1 MALLLAEY
9 CADNGQPWVLPVVK
23 KVQQQIVHDPT
34 LSHEYLSVRGLPE
47 FNRATTALILGA
59 DSIAIVE
66 KRADSI
72 QVPGGCGSLCMGA
85 RFLKKWYT
93 ITHPKAVAIYISS
106 PSWETH
112 MTVFQEAGFM
122 DIFKYRY
129 WDNENLCVAIH
140 KWLEDLQNAPEYSIV
155 VLHIAAHWPTA
166 MDPTPAEWKQIAEV
180 MKRKKQFPFFYVTAQ
195 GLASGDLNKDAW
207 PVRHFVTERFE
218 LFCAQSFGKNFGLYN
233 DRVGSLTVVSRDNYT
248 LIRIRSQMELAARQ
262 TWSNP
267 PRYGARIVATILNN
281 PAFFAE
287 WRENL
292 KRMAE
297 RLMLLK
303 EKLKEELRTLGT
315 LRSWEHITRQIGL
328 FIYPGFTDFQID
340 YLMKKKHIYLSS
352 IAQINIS
359 LINSQNLTYI
369 AQCINEAVLSNPEDM
384 KL

>member
-1 MALLLAEY
+1 MAF
-9 CADNGQPWVLPVVK
+9 
-23 KVQQQIVHDPT
+23 
-34 LSHEYLSVRGLPE
+34 R
-47 FNRATTALILGA
+47 
-59 DSIAIVE
+59 
-66 KRADSI
+66 
-72 QVPGGCGSLCMGA
+72 
-85 RFLKKWYT
+85 
-93 ITHPKAVAIYISS
+93 
-106 PSWETH
+106 
-112 MTVFQEAGFM
+112 EAGFM
-122 DIFKYRY
+122 DIFEYRY

-180 MKRKKQFPFFYVTAQ
+180 MKRKNHFPFFYVTAQ

-218 LFCAQSFGKNFGLYN
+218 LFCAQSFCKNFGLYN
-233 DRVGSLTVVSRDNYT
+233 DRVGSLTIVSRDNYT
-248 LIRIRSQMELAARQ
+248 LVRIRSQMELAVRE

-292 KRMAE
+292 RAMAE

-303 EKLKEELRTLGT
+303 EKLKEELRTLGA

-328 FIYPGFTDFQID
+328 FIYPGFTDSQID

-359 LINSQNLTYI
+359 LINSQNLTFI

-384 KL
+384 EL